1 MSLALVNTFA
11 TLGTF
16 VVIAVTAIAA
26 IVQLRHARSSSHIA
40 ALNGLRETRES
51 ADFQAASSFVRGV
64 LPAKLEDPAF
74 RYQLA
79 VPAARTDENRPLI
92 AKASLVGNYYEQLG
106 VLVNAGLVE
115 RELLLQVFVEPIIE
129 AWRSLAQ
136 VAAIHRRR
144 SPAAW
149 EHFEYLTVL
158 AQDWKAAHPQGTYPA
173 GVRRLEL
180 KDEWLEADNQYTAP
194 LATA

>member
-1 MSLALVNTFA
+1 
-11 TLGTF
+11 
-16 VVIAVTAIAA
+16 
-26 IVQLRHARSSSHIA
+26 
-40 ALNGLRETRES
+40 
-51 ADFQAASSFVRGV
+51 
-64 LPAKLEDPAF
+64 LEDPAF

-149 EHFEYLTVL
+149 ENFEYLTVL